1 MKPTKCT
8 ICKCTTPIT
17 YVVLRLMSRIGKF
30 NPMYCR
36 EPHTKPFVRGV
47 ASVALRSL
55 AIAAECLI
63 DRREQEEVLQIFEKI
78 SKETGWRIGFLHKE
92 LKQKWGWVDEEALRQ
107 QQMGSS
113 SVLQS
118 FQYQPS
124 SQSSN
129 LPPTPAVRRFAG
141 ITNPLMASADFT
153 SQHHPY
159 QSHYVA
165 PNQHPHHNHYNF

>member
-1 MKPTKCT
+1 LGE
-8 ICKCTTPIT
+8 
-17 YVVLRLMSRIGKF
+17 LRLTF
-30 NPMYCR
+30 L
-36 EPHTKPFVRGV
+36 RGV

-63 DRREQEEVLQIFEKI
+63 DRREQEEVIQIFEKI
-78 SKETGWRIGFLHKE
+78 SKETGWRIGFIHKE
-92 LKQKWGWVDEEALRQ
+92 LKEKWGWIDEALRQ
-107 QQMGSS
+107 QQQQQIGSS
-113 SVLQS
+113 GVLQP
-118 FQYQPS
+118 FQQYQSS

-129 LPPTPAVRRFAG
+129 IPPAPAVRRFAG

-159 QSHYVA
+159 QSYYVA